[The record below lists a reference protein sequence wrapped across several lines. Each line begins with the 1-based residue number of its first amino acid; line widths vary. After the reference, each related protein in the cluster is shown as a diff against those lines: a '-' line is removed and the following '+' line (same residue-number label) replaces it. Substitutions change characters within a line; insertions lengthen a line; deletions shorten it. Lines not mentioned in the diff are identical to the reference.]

1 MKNLTT
7 HEMAIKFGVTPRA
20 LRHYD
25 ALGLLLPMRCGAAR
39 IFTPADQDAMSLI
52 ERGKAIGLTLEEIRA
67 FMADDTKALAVPST
81 VIHRLSAEA
90 HRKRDEALA
99 AIDTMHKAQ
108 DVAGK
113 FRFEATA

>member
-7 HEMAIKFGVTPRA
+7 HEMAQKFNVTPRA

-25 ALGLLLPMRCGAAR
+25 SLELLAPLRRGVAR
-39 IFTPADQDAMSLI
+39 LFTPADQEVMALI
-52 ERGKAIGLTLEEIRA
+52 ERGKAIGLTLEEIRVFISKDA
-67 FMADDTKALAVPST
+67 KALTVPSS

-90 HRKRDEALA
+90 HQKRDEALA
-99 AIDTMHKAQ
+99 AIDTMHRAQ

-113 FRFEATA
+113 FHFEARP